1 MPKAGDFLG
10 AIAAET
16 GLKQKDIKSVLDAI
30 IEAVAREVKK
40 NRVFKIPRLAAIKM
54 TTKRAREAGTRKVFG
69 KEVQV
74 AARPATTTIKA
85 YVSKQLRDAIRARS

>member
-16 GLKQKDIKSVLDAI
+16 GLKQKDIKSVLDAT

-40 NRVFKIPRLAAIKM
+40 NRVCKIPRLATLKM
-54 TTKRAREAGTRKVFG
+54 TTKRARAAGTRTVFG
-69 KEVQV
+69 KEAQG
-74 AARPATTTIKA
+74 AASPAPTTIKA